1 MRLVYTVIDIG
12 AVRSSFHCCV
22 GVKTCCVGLSLC
34 SVALCPLG
42 GGLKQPVDL

>member
-1 MRLVYTVIDIG
+1 MRLAYAVIDSG
-12 AVRSSFHCCV
+12 AVRSSSHLGA
-22 GVKTCCVGLSLC
+22 GVKTCCVLC